1 MTAQFAYEHLLIGR
15 EGSVVTI
22 TLNRPDRMNAFNWR
36 MGLEIRHAIHHADAD
51 DEVRAIVVTGA
62 GKAFCAGQ
70 DLSSGTAAFRG
81 GDVEDRE
88 ERKRIAEALTIR
100 GGPQY
105 WEMNTPIIA
114 AINGAAVGAGL
125 TIPMQWDLRVVADDA
140 KLGFVFNRRGVLPE
154 LNAMLLAPQMAGA
167 PRALELLMTGRIFS
181 GREAADWG
189 LANYALP
196 ADQVLARAQEI
207 ARDIAVNAAPVSVAL
222 VKRLVYEN
230 LALGT
235 SLSALQKRNHELFG
249 WVIRQPDAQEGP
261 AAFIQKREP
270 EWKLKKNADFPAEP
284 FANAGSS

>member
-1 MTAQFAYEHLLIGR
+1 MAEMGYEHLLIDRAGA
-15 EGSVVTI
+15 VVTI

-36 MGLEIRHAIHHADAD
+36 MGLEIRHAIYHADAD

-62 GKAFCAGQ
+62 GNAFCAGQ

-81 GDVEDRE
+81 GDTEDKE
-88 ERKRIAEALTIR
+88 ERKRITEALTIR

-125 TIPMQWDLRVVADDA
+125 TIPMQWDIRVVAEDA
-140 KLGFVFNRRGVLPE
+140 KLGYVFNRRGVLPE
-154 LNAMLLAPQMAGA
+154 LNAMLLTPQMAGA

-181 GREAADWG
+181 GREAVEWG

-196 ADQVLARAQEI
+196 AGQVLAKAQEI
-207 ARDIAVNAAPVSVAL
+207 AQDIAVNAAPVSVAL

-230 LALGT
+230 LALST
-235 SLSALQKRNHELFG
+235 NLSALQKRNHELFG

-270 EWKLKKNADFPAEP
+270 AWKLKKNADFPKEP
-284 FANAGSS
+284 FETAGRG